1 MDNRLKKQ
9 FLSLMG
15 RMDNRMTLNEA
26 QEFTS
31 KIILNEQKKGYQKI
45 VGSFMEVLGK
55 SGKNISNYLDDV
67 QIKYNSFLD
76 DVLKKFDDASVLYK
90 STDDL
95 ITALKSLPK
104 ATDIKNY
111 FNELEKSMISSL
123 ENIAKSNGELN
134 ILEQA
139 KKVMS
144 GAAFPKDIPI
154 ESLKPYLESL
164 KNIENIKIHNKVLSI
179 IADMGESVKSGD
191 TDILSIFTNS
201 LLKNNSD
208 LSVKNIMSDI
218 DNLKVFSKESDDF
231 LNDIFERIDDL
242 GTGLKN
248 EDDILET
255 LGKSFDNTYKFKEGF
270 FRRMLNPKSA
280 MSANF
285 DSVMKK
291 ISSLDLDNTVIIKQ
305 TKSNGGDVITFVEV
319 KNATPEKINI
329 IKNQLNRKF
338 KDVTDEYNFK
348 GKSGDV
354 KDGIINANI
363 QKLKLTGIIIAVI
376 IVDLLGINYVWTK
389 ISCSSEEGYLGDT
402 DEDVDETLE
411 NMQSDRISREDNCF
425 NMNYLT
431 FSNTVIGSV
440 LGGVFSIFSDTVEK
454 LGVEFKS
461 YLDVLKVTI
470 KTKIDAKLNCCYKL
484 NLENTNEAGCTK
496 SCEKGCDGGDCADIL
511 DDIKQTDAFKN
522 ITDFLDTEGSWYDW
536 IPGLESIAEKKKRLL
551 EKWKNN
557 GELPKEFFNNEGN
570 FNISTLVTE
579 MCEVSKKL
587 SNSCRAQ
594 QIINDWNTFN
604 DQEISKDTCNSDEH
618 KKLFLQQKEMAIY
631 IENGL
636 VVDWKEGSEDELKN
650 VIDIGD
656 LMGKIEVPFKS
667 ENENTGEVEN
677 NAIEVVKKNIEY
689 IINRENY
696 CKCLKNPDAEGCGGV
711 KTENQ
716 GQDKVT
722 LKTVKEYI
730 DEVIVKE
737 FTDTTCDIYEKYKD
751 DDSKDKLKKQINYY
765 GKYLT
770 KAGYSEVDVEDGKEY
785 IRKVKIPEYC
795 NK

>member
-15 RMDNRMTLNEA
+15 RMDNRMTLNES

-31 KIILNEQKKGYQKI
+31 KIILNEQGKGYQKI

-95 ITALKSLPK
+95 ITALKSLPSSTK
-104 ATDIKNY
+104 IRRS
-111 FNELEKSMISSL
+111 FNELEKTMIDSL
-123 ENIAKSNGELN
+123 ERIAKANGELN

-144 GAAFPKDIPI
+144 GAAIPKDIPI

-179 IADMGESVKSGD
+179 IADMGESVKSVKSD
-191 TDILSIFTNS
+191 EPIDILSIFTNS

-248 EDDILET
+248 EDDILKT
-255 LGKSFDNTYKFKEGF
+255 LGNSFDNTYKFKEGF

-305 TKSNGGDVITFVEV
+305 TKSNGDDVITFVEV

-363 QKLKLTGIIIAVI
+363 QKLKLTGIIIAVMV
-376 IVDLLGINYVWTK
+376 VDLFGVNYLWTK
-389 ISCSSEEGYLGDT
+389 LSCSSEEGYVGDT
-402 DEDVDETLE
+402 DEVVNQTLD
-411 NMQSDRISREDNCF
+411 NIDSKRITREDNCF

-440 LGGVFSIFSDTVEK
+440 FGGFFNLFIDTVEE
-454 LGVEFKS
+454 LGEDFKS
-461 YLDVLKVTI
+461 YMDILRVTI
-470 KTKIDAKLNCCYKL
+470 KTKIDKKLDCCYKL
-484 NLENTNEAGCTK
+484 NLDRTNKAGCTK
-496 SCEKGCDGGDCADIL
+496 SCEKGCDDRDCTNIL
-511 DDIKQTDAFKN
+511 DDIKQSDSFKN
-522 ITDFLDTEGSWYDW
+522 ITGFLDTEGSWYDW
-536 IPGLESIAEKKKRLL
+536 IPGLESIAEKKKKLL
-551 EKWKNN
+551 EKWKNK

-570 FNISTLVTE
+570 FNISDFVNKL
-579 MCEVSKKL
+579 CESSKKI
-587 SNSCRAQ
+587 SNACRAQ
-594 QIINDWNTFN
+594 QIINDWNNFN

-618 KKLFLQQKEMAIY
+618 KKLFLQQKEMAKY
-631 IENGL
+631 IENDL
-636 VVDWKEGSEDELKN
+636 VVNWKEGSEDELKN

-656 LMGKIEVPFKS
+656 LMGKIQVPLKS

-689 IINRENY
+689 IINREKY

-722 LKTVKEYI
+722 FKPIKEYI

-737 FTDTTCDIYEKYKD
+737 FTSDTCDSIYRYNNKDRYVSFYKT
-751 DDSKDKLKKQINYY
+751 
-765 GKYLT
+765 YLT
-770 KAGYSEVDVEDGKEY
+770 NASYSETDVKDGLDY
-785 IRKVKIPEYC
+785 IFNVKIPEYC

>member
-55 SGKNISNYLDDV
+55 SGKNIGNYLDDV

-76 DVLKKFDDASVLYK
+76 DVLKKFDDASMLYK

-95 ITALKSLPK
+95 ITSLKSLPSSTK
-104 ATDIKNY
+104 IKRY
-111 FNELEKSMISSL
+111 FNELEKSMIDSL
-123 ENIAKSNGELN
+123 ENIARSNGELD

-144 GAAFPKDIPI
+144 GAAIPKDIPT
-154 ESLKPYLESL
+154 ESLRPYLESL

-179 IADMGESVKSGD
+179 IGDMGESIKRGD

-242 GTGLKN
+242 GVGLKN
-248 EDDILET
+248 EDDILKT
-255 LGKSFDNTYKFKEGF
+255 LGISFDNTYKFKEGF
-270 FRRMLNPKSA
+270 FKRMLNPESA

-285 DSVMKK
+285 DSVIKK
-291 ISSLDLDNTVIIKQ
+291 VSSLDLDNTIIVKQ
-305 TKSNGGDVITFVEV
+305 TKSDGVDVITFVEV

-329 IKNQLNRKF
+329 IKNQLNRNF
-338 KDVTDEYNFK
+338 IDVTDKYNLK
-348 GKSGDV
+348 GNGGEV
-354 KDGIINANI
+354 KDGIIQANI
-363 QKLKLTGIIIAVI
+363 RKIKITGIIIGVI
-376 IVDLLGINYVWTK
+376 IVDLFGVNYLWTK
-389 ISCSSEEGYLGDT
+389 LSCSGEEGNLGDT
-402 DEDVDETLE
+402 DKDVDETLD
-411 NMQSDRISREDNCF
+411 NISSTRISREDNCF
-425 NMNYLT
+425 NKNYLS
-431 FSNTVIGSV
+431 FSNTVTGSIIGV
-440 LGGVFSIFSDTVEK
+440 VFNAFSDTVEE
-454 LGVEFKS
+454 LGEEFKG
-461 YLDVLKVTI
+461 YIDVLKVTI
-470 KTKIDAKLNCCYKL
+470 KTKIDRKLNCCYKL
-484 NLENTNEAGCTK
+484 NLENSGKAGCTK
-496 SCEKGCDGGDCADIL
+496 SCEKGCDGGDCDGIL
-511 DDIKQTDAFKN
+511 KDLKTTDAFKN
-522 ITDFLDTEGSWYDW
+522 ITDFLNTEGNWYDW
-536 IPGLESIAEKKKRLL
+536 IPGMESIPEKKKRLL

-557 GELPKEFFNNEGN
+557 GELPKEFFNDEGN
-570 FNISTLVTE
+570 FNISTFVTS

-604 DQEISKDTCNSDEH
+604 DQGISEETCDSNEH
-618 KKLFLQQKEMAIY
+618 KKIFLQQKEMAKY

-636 VVDWKEGSEDELKN
+636 VVDWKEGSEDDLEN
-650 VIDIGD
+650 VITIGN
-656 LMGKIEVPFKS
+656 LMDKIEVPFKS

-689 IINRENY
+689 IVNRENY
-696 CKCLKNPDAEGCGGV
+696 CKCIKNPTAEGCGGS
-711 KTENQ
+711 KTENK

-737 FTDTTCDIYEKYKD
+737 FNQDTCDSIYRYNDKNRYEYSYKT
-751 DDSKDKLKKQINYY
+751 
-765 GKYLT
+765 YLT
-770 KAGYSEVDVEDGKEY
+770 NAGYSETDVKDGLEY
-785 IRKVKIPEYC
+785 IFNVKIPEYC

>member
-1 MDNRLKKQ
+1 
-9 FLSLMG
+9 MG

-31 KIILNEQKKGYQKI
+31 KIILNEQKKSYQKI

-55 SGKNISNYLDDV
+55 SGKNISDYLDDV

-76 DVLKKFDDASVLYK
+76 EVLKKFDDASVLYK

-95 ITALKSLPK
+95 GTALKSLPSSTK
-104 ATDIKNY
+104 IKRY
-111 FNELEKSMISSL
+111 FNELEKTMIDSL
-123 ENIAKSNGELN
+123 ERIAKANGELN

-139 KKVMS
+139 KKVIS
-144 GAAFPKDIPI
+144 GGAFPKNIPM
-154 ESLKPYLESL
+154 ESLKPYLDSL
-164 KNIENIKIHNKVLSI
+164 EKIGNIKIHNKVLSI
-179 IADMGESVKSGD
+179 IADMGESVKSVESGE
-191 TDILSIFTNS
+191 TIDILSIFTNS

-208 LSVKNIMSDI
+208 LSVKDIMSDI

-270 FRRMLNPKSA
+270 FKRMLNPKSA

-285 DSVMKK
+285 DSVIKK
-291 ISSLDLDNTVIIKQ
+291 VSSLDLDNTIIVKQ
-305 TKSNGGDVITFVEV
+305 TKSKGDDVITFVEV

-338 KDVTDEYNFK
+338 IDVTDKYNLK
-348 GKSGDV
+348 GKSGKSGEV
-354 KDGIINANI
+354 KDGIIEANKRKI
-363 QKLKLTGIIIAVI
+363 KISGIIIVVI
-376 IVDLLGINYVWTK
+376 VVDLFGVNYLWTK
-389 ISCSSEEGYLGDT
+389 LSCSGEEGYVG
-402 DEDVDETLE
+402 DEDVDVIQTLD
-411 NMQSDRISREDNCF
+411 NIDSKIISREDNCF
-425 NMNYLT
+425 NKNYLS
-431 FSNTVIGSV
+431 FSNSVIGKII
-440 LGGVFSIFSDTVEK
+440 GGVFTIFSDTVEE
-454 LGVEFKS
+454 LGDEFKS

-470 KTKIDAKLNCCYKL
+470 KTKIDKKLNCCYKL

-496 SCEKGCDGGDCADIL
+496 SCEKGCDGGDCTDIL
-511 DDIKQTDAFKN
+511 NDIKQTDVFKN
-522 ITDFLDTEGSWYDW
+522 ITEYLDTEGSWYDW

-551 EKWKNN
+551 EKWENK
-557 GELPKEFFNNEGN
+557 GELPKQFFNNEGN
-570 FNISTLVTE
+570 FNISTFVTS

-604 DQEISKDTCNSDEH
+604 DQGISEDTCDSNEH
-618 KKLFLQQKEMAIY
+618 KKIFLQQKEMAKY
-631 IENGL
+631 IDNGL
-636 VVDWKEGSEDELKN
+636 VVDWKEGSEDDVKN
-650 VIDIGD
+650 AKTIGD
-656 LMGKIEVPFKS
+656 LMDKIEVPFKS

-689 IINRENY
+689 IGNRERY
-696 CKCLKNPDAEGCGGV
+696 CKCIKNPTAEGCGGS
-711 KTENQ
+711 KPENKGQ
-716 GQDKVT
+716 GKVT

-737 FTDTTCDIYEKYKD
+737 FTSDTCDSIYRYNDKDRYEYSYKT
-751 DDSKDKLKKQINYY
+751 
-765 GKYLT
+765 YLT
-770 KAGYSEVDVEDGKEY
+770 KAGYSETDVKDGLEY
-785 IRKVKIPEYC
+785 IFNVKIPEYC
-795 NK
+795 KK

>member
-90 STDDL
+90 STDNL
-95 ITALKSLPK
+95 ITALKSLPSS
-104 ATDIKNY
+104 TNIKTY

-179 IADMGESVKSGD
+179 IADMGVSVKSGD

-270 FRRMLNPKSA
+270 FKRMLTP
-280 MSANF
+280 
-285 DSVMKK
+285 KK
-291 ISSLDLDNTVIIKQ
+291 IYTKKFNELFEKIDKLDVNNSIIVK
-305 TKSNGGDVITFVEV
+305 TKNSKGEDVITFIEV
-319 KNATPEKINI
+319 KNPTPEKINA
-329 IKNQLNRKF
+329 IKNKLMSSKIE
-338 KDVTDEYNFK
+338 DISDEV
-348 GKSGDV
+348 SE
-354 KDGIINANI
+354 GI
-363 QKLKLTGIIIAVI
+363 K
-376 IVDLLGINYVWTK
+376 
-389 ISCSSEEGYLGDT
+389 
-402 DEDVDETLE
+402 
-411 NMQSDRISREDNCF
+411 
-425 NMNYLT
+425 
-431 FSNTVIGSV
+431 
-440 LGGVFSIFSDTVEK
+440 
-454 LGVEFKS
+454 
-461 YLDVLKVTI
+461 
-470 KTKIDAKLNCCYKL
+470 
-484 NLENTNEAGCTK
+484 
-496 SCEKGCDGGDCADIL
+496 
-511 DDIKQTDAFKN
+511 
-522 ITDFLDTEGSWYDW
+522 
-536 IPGLESIAEKKKRLL
+536 ESIPALL
-551 EKWKNN
+551 WK
-557 GELPKEFFNNEGN
+557 L
-570 FNISTLVTE
+570 
-579 MCEVSKKL
+579 
-587 SNSCRAQ
+587 
-594 QIINDWNTFN
+594 
-604 DQEISKDTCNSDEH
+604 
-618 KKLFLQQKEMAIY
+618 
-631 IENGL
+631 
-636 VVDWKEGSEDELKN
+636 
-650 VIDIGD
+650 
-656 LMGKIEVPFKS
+656 
-667 ENENTGEVEN
+667 
-677 NAIEVVKKNIEY
+677 
-689 IINRENY
+689 
-696 CKCLKNPDAEGCGGV
+696 
-711 KTENQ
+711 
-716 GQDKVT
+716 
-722 LKTVKEYI
+722 
-730 DEVIVKE
+730 
-737 FTDTTCDIYEKYKD
+737 
-751 DDSKDKLKKQINYY
+751 
-765 GKYLT
+765 
-770 KAGYSEVDVEDGKEY
+770 
-785 IRKVKIPEYC
+785 
-795 NK
+795 